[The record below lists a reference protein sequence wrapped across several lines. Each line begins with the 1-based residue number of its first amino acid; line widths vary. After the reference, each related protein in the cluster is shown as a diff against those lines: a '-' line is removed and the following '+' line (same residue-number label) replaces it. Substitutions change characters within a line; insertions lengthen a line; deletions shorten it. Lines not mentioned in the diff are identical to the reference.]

1 MEWKDRIARLFR
13 RKPEWEREH
22 RRTLIARH
30 AENLLRERDISN
42 VTDLVRRHRKSDLT
56 IAGIGLTINTAT
68 SRFLRT
74 PEDAAGKDMLEL
86 MDALRRTSFAKKIGR
101 RLADVPADTAHSLHG
116 LLSMHTFLLDA
127 YLEQHPDSKLRQP
140 PMAEVQAAAH
150 IIDRQFRA
158 ETFRELRHLTETSG
172 RYTPSCYVARLYDWD
187 SDMGRLQE
195 MRGRLDGP
203 ACSEEPQQVQQLRE
217 RIWKTENRMVR
228 EAERILESDPEIPL
242 RQTYIEKLD
251 AELQTLGWLARFP
264 EKIDSPYTNRQLLD
278 KYGIELD
285 IPREEQSRQV
295 ETAFRELDARLVRM
309 TGRQS
314 YADDLFESL
323 RQKGPKPEKHISGVR
338 QKEINSARKEQ
349 TGQPASGR
357 RIKR

>member
-22 RRTLIARH
+22 RSTLIARH
-30 AENLLRERDISN
+30 AEHLLRERDISN

-56 IAGIGLTINTAT
+56 IAGIGLAMNTAT
-68 SRFLRT
+68 DRFLKT

-86 MDALRRTSFAKKIGR
+86 MEALRRTPLAKKIGR

-116 LLSMHTFLLDA
+116 LLAMHTFLLDA

-140 PMAEVQAAAH
+140 PMDEVQAAAH
-150 IIDRQFRA
+150 IINRQFRA

-172 RYTPSCYVARLYDWD
+172 RYMPSCYVVRLYDWD
-187 SDMGRLQE
+187 TDMGRLQE

-203 ACSEEPQQVQQLRE
+203 ACPDDPQQVQQLRE
-217 RIWKTENRMVR
+217 RIWKAENRMVR
-228 EAERILESDPEIPL
+228 EAERILESDPEISL

-264 EKIDSPYTNRQLLD
+264 ERIDDNRINRQLLD
-278 KYGIELD
+278 KYRILPGIS
-285 IPREEQSRQV
+285 PAEQYGQV
-295 ETAFRELDARLVRM
+295 EKAFRELDARLVRM

-357 RIKR
+357 RIKQ

>member
-30 AENLLRERDISN
+30 AENLLRERDISSIA
-42 VTDLVRRHRKSDLT
+42 DLVRRHRKFNLT
-56 IAGIGLTINTAT
+56 IAGIGLTMNTAT

-86 MDALRRTSFAKKIGR
+86 MEALRRTPLAKKIGR
-101 RLADVPADTAHSLHG
+101 HLADVPADTAHSLHG
-116 LLSMHTFLLDA
+116 LLAMHTFLLDA

-140 PMAEVQAAAH
+140 PMDEVQAAAH
-150 IIDRQFRA
+150 IIDRQFRT

-172 RYTPSCYVARLYDWD
+172 RYTPSCYVVRLYDWD
-187 SDMGRLQE
+187 TDMGRLQE

-203 ACSEEPQQVQQLRE
+203 ACPDDPQQVQQLRE
-217 RIWKTENRMVR
+217 RIWKAENRMVR
-228 EAERILESDPEIPL
+228 EAERILESDPEISL

-264 EKIDSPYTNRQLLD
+264 EKIDSPYINLQLLD
-278 KYGIELD
+278 KYGIEPD
-285 IPREEQSRQV
+285 ISREEQSRQI
-295 ETAFRELDARLVRM
+295 EKAFRKLDERLASM
-309 TGRQS
+309 TGRQP

-323 RQKGPKPEKHISGVR
+323 RQKGPKPEKQSTEKL
-338 QKEINSARKEQ
+338 QKDIGPARREQPEQSA
-349 TGQPASGR
+349 TGW

>member
-13 RKPEWEREH
+13 RTPDWEREH
-22 RRTLIARH
+22 RRTLIVRH
-30 AENLLRERDISN
+30 AENLLRERDINS

-56 IAGIGLTINTAT
+56 IAGIRLTMNTAT

-86 MDALRRTSFAKKIGR
+86 MDALRRTPFAKKIGR

-116 LLSMHTFLLDA
+116 VFAMHTFLLDA
-127 YLEQHPDSKLRQP
+127 YLEQHPDSKLQQP
-140 PMAEVQAAAH
+140 PMDEVQAAAH
-150 IIDRQFRA
+150 IVDRQFRA
-158 ETFRELRHLTETSG
+158 ETFRELRHLAETRG
-172 RYTPSCYVARLYDWD
+172 RYMPSCYVVRLYDWD
-187 SDMGRLQE
+187 ADMGRLQK

-203 ACSEEPQQVQQLRE
+203 ACADNPQQVQQLRE
-217 RIWKTENRMVR
+217 RIWKAENRMVR
-228 EAERILESDPEIPL
+228 EAERILESDPEISL

-264 EKIDSPYTNRQLLD
+264 ERIDDNRINRQLLD
-278 KYGIELD
+278 KYRILPGIS
-285 IPREEQSRQV
+285 PAEQYGQV
-295 ETAFRELDARLVRM
+295 EKAFRELDERLVRM
-309 TGRQS
+309 TGRQP

>member
-1 MEWKDRIARLFR
+1 
-13 RKPEWEREH
+13 
-22 RRTLIARH
+22 
-30 AENLLRERDISN
+30 
-42 VTDLVRRHRKSDLT
+42 
-56 IAGIGLTINTAT
+56 
-68 SRFLRT
+68 
-74 PEDAAGKDMLEL
+74 MLEL
-86 MDALRRTSFAKKIGR
+86 MEALRRTPLAKKIGR

-116 LLSMHTFLLDA
+116 LLAMHTFLLDA

-140 PMAEVQAAAH
+140 PMDEVQAAAH
-150 IIDRQFRA
+150 IINRQFRA

-172 RYTPSCYVARLYDWD
+172 RYMPSCYVVRLYDWD
-187 SDMGRLQE
+187 TDMGRLQE

-203 ACSEEPQQVQQLRE
+203 ACPDDPQQVQQLRE
-217 RIWKTENRMVR
+217 RIWKAENRMVR
-228 EAERILESDPEIPL
+228 EAERILESDPEISL

-264 EKIDSPYTNRQLLD
+264 ERIDDNRINRQLLD
-278 KYGIELD
+278 KYRILPGIS
-285 IPREEQSRQV
+285 PAEQYGQV
-295 ETAFRELDARLVRM
+295 EKAFRALDARHVRM
-309 TGRQS
+309 PGRQS

-357 RIKR
+357 RIKQ

>member
-1 MEWKDRIARLFR
+1 M
-13 RKPEWEREH
+13 
-22 RRTLIARH
+22 
-30 AENLLRERDISN
+30 
-42 VTDLVRRHRKSDLT
+42 
-56 IAGIGLTINTAT
+56 NTAT
-68 SRFLRT
+68 SRFLKT

-86 MDALRRTSFAKKIGR
+86 MEALRRTPLAKKIGR

-116 LLSMHTFLLDA
+116 LLAMHTFLLDA

-158 ETFRELRHLTETSG
+158 ETFRELRHLAETSG
-172 RYTPSCYVARLYDWD
+172 RYTPSCYVVRLYDWD
-187 SDMGRLQE
+187 TDMGRLQE

-203 ACSEEPQQVQQLRE
+203 ACPDDPQQVYQLRE

-228 EAERILESDPEIPL
+228 EAERILEGDQEIPL

-264 EKIDSPYTNRQLLD
+264 ERIDDNRINRQLLD
-278 KYGIELD
+278 KYRILPGIS
-285 IPREEQSRQV
+285 PAEQYGQV
-295 ETAFRELDARLVRM
+295 EKAFRELDERLVRM
-309 TGRQS
+309 TGRQP

-338 QKEINSARKEQ
+338 QKEIDSTRKEQ
-349 TGQPASGR
+349 PEQSATGW

>member
-22 RRTLIARH
+22 RSTLIVRH
-30 AENLLRERDISN
+30 AEHLLRERDISN

-56 IAGIGLTINTAT
+56 IAGIGLAMNTAT
-68 SRFLRT
+68 DRFLKT

-86 MDALRRTSFAKKIGR
+86 MEALRRTPLAKKIGR

-116 LLSMHTFLLDA
+116 LLAMHTFLLDA

-140 PMAEVQAAAH
+140 PMDEVQAAAH
-150 IIDRQFRA
+150 IINRQFRA

-172 RYTPSCYVARLYDWD
+172 RYMPSCYVVRLYDWD
-187 SDMGRLQE
+187 TDMGRLQE

-203 ACSEEPQQVQQLRE
+203 ACPDNPQQVQQLRE
-217 RIWKTENRMVR
+217 RIWKAENRMVR
-228 EAERILESDPEIPL
+228 EAERILESDPEISL

-264 EKIDSPYTNRQLLD
+264 ERIDDSRINRQLLD
-278 KYGIELD
+278 KYGIEPG
-285 IPREEQSRQV
+285 ISREEQSRQV
-295 ETAFRELDARLVRM
+295 EKAFRELDARLVRM

-314 YADDLFESL
+314 YANDLFESL

-338 QKEINSARKEQ
+338 QKEIDSTRKEQ

>member
-30 AENLLRERDISN
+30 AENLLRERDISS
-42 VTDLVRRHRKSDLT
+42 VTDLVRRHRKSNLT
-56 IAGIGLTINTAT
+56 IAGIGLTMNTAT

-86 MDALRRTSFAKKIGR
+86 MDALRRTSFAKKIGH
-101 RLADVPADTAHSLHG
+101 RLADVPADSAHSLHG

-158 ETFRELRHLTETSG
+158 ETFRELRHLAETSG
-172 RYTPSCYVARLYDWD
+172 RYMPSCYIVHLYDWD
-187 SDMGRLQE
+187 ADMGRLQ
-195 MRGRLDGP
+195 RLDSP
-203 ACSEEPQQVQQLRE
+203 ACPDDPQQVQQLRE
-217 RIWKTENRMVR
+217 RIWKAENRMVR

-264 EKIDSPYTNRQLLD
+264 EKVDSPYINLQLLD
-278 KYGIELD
+278 KYGIEPD
-285 IPREEQSRQV
+285 IPHEEQFRQV
-295 ETAFRELDARLVRM
+295 EKAFRELDERLVRM

-323 RQKGPKPEKHISGVR
+323 RRKGSKLEKQSTEKLQKDIGPARREQPE
-338 QKEINSARKEQ
+338 QSA
-349 TGQPASGR
+349 TGW

>member
-22 RRTLIARH
+22 RSTLIARH
-30 AENLLRERDISN
+30 AEHLLRERDISN

-56 IAGIGLTINTAT
+56 IAGIGLAMNTAT
-68 SRFLRT
+68 DRFLKT

-86 MDALRRTSFAKKIGR
+86 MEALRRTPLAKKIGR

-116 LLSMHTFLLDA
+116 LLAMHTFLLDA

-140 PMAEVQAAAH
+140 PMDEVQAAAH
-150 IIDRQFRA
+150 IINRQFRA

-172 RYTPSCYVARLYDWD
+172 RYMPSCYVVRLYDWD
-187 SDMGRLQE
+187 TDMGRLQE

-203 ACSEEPQQVQQLRE
+203 ACPEAPQQVQQLRE

-251 AELQTLGWLARFP
+251 AELQTLGWFARFP

-278 KYGIELD
+278 KYSIESG
-285 IPREEQSRQV
+285 IPREDQSRQI
-295 ETAFRELDARLVRM
+295 EKAFRELDARLVRI
-309 TGRQS
+309 TGRQP

-338 QKEINSARKEQ
+338 QKEINSAREEQ
-349 TGQPASGR
+349 TEQPASGR

>member
-22 RRTLIARH
+22 RSTLIARH
-30 AENLLRERDISN
+30 AEHLLRERDISN

-56 IAGIGLTINTAT
+56 IAGIGLAMNTAT
-68 SRFLRT
+68 DRFLKT

-86 MDALRRTSFAKKIGR
+86 MEALRRTPLAKKIGR

-116 LLSMHTFLLDA
+116 LLAMHTFLLDA

-140 PMAEVQAAAH
+140 PMDEVQAAAH
-150 IIDRQFRA
+150 IINRQFRA

-172 RYTPSCYVARLYDWD
+172 RYMPSCYVVRLYDWD
-187 SDMGRLQE
+187 TDMGRLQE

-203 ACSEEPQQVQQLRE
+203 ACPDNPQQVQQLRE
-217 RIWKTENRMVR
+217 RIWKAENRMVR
-228 EAERILESDPEIPL
+228 EAERILESDPEISL

-264 EKIDSPYTNRQLLD
+264 ERIDDNRINRQLLD
-278 KYGIELD
+278 KYRILPGIS
-285 IPREEQSRQV
+285 PAEQYGQV
-295 ETAFRELDARLVRM
+295 EKAFRELDARLVRM

-314 YADDLFESL
+314 YANDLFESL

-338 QKEINSARKEQ
+338 QKEIDSTRKEQ

>member
-13 RKPEWEREH
+13 RKPDWEREH
-22 RRTLIARH
+22 RSTLIARH

-56 IAGIGLTINTAT
+56 IAGIGLTMNTAT

-116 LLSMHTFLLDA
+116 LLAMHTFLLDA
-127 YLEQHPDSKLRQP
+127 YLEQHPDSKLQQP
-140 PMAEVQAAAH
+140 PMDEVQASAH
-150 IIDRQFRA
+150 IVDRQFRA
-158 ETFRELRHLTETSG
+158 ETFRELRHLAETRG
-172 RYTPSCYVARLYDWD
+172 RYMPSCYVVRLYDWD
-187 SDMGRLQE
+187 ADMGRLQK

-203 ACSEEPQQVQQLRE
+203 ACADNPQQVQQLRE
-217 RIWKTENRMVR
+217 RIWKAENRMVR
-228 EAERILESDPEIPL
+228 EAERILESDPEISL

-264 EKIDSPYTNRQLLD
+264 ERIDDSRINRQLLD
-278 KYGIELD
+278 KYGIEPG
-285 IPREEQSRQV
+285 ISREEQSRQV
-295 ETAFRELDARLVRM
+295 EKAFRELDARLVRM

>member
-1 MEWKDRIARLFR
+1 MEWKDRIAQLFR
-13 RKPEWEREH
+13 RKPDWEREH

-30 AENLLRERDISN
+30 AENLLRERDIRSM
-42 VTDLVRRHRKSDLT
+42 TDLVRRHRKSDLT
-56 IAGIGLTINTAT
+56 IAGIGLTMNTAT

-86 MDALRRTSFAKKIGR
+86 MEALRGTPLAKKIGR

-116 LLSMHTFLLDA
+116 LLAMHTFLLDA
-127 YLEQHPDSKLRQP
+127 YLEQHPDSGFRQP
-140 PMAEVQAAAH
+140 KIDEVQAAAH
-150 IIDRQFRA
+150 IVDRQFRA
-158 ETFRELRHLTETSG
+158 ETFRELRHLAETSG
-172 RYTPSCYVARLYDWD
+172 RYMPSCYVVRLYDWD
-187 SDMGRLQE
+187 ADMERLQE

-203 ACSEEPQQVQQLRE
+203 ACPEEPQQVQQLRE
-217 RIWKTENRMVR
+217 WIWKAENRMVR
-228 EAERILESDPEIPL
+228 KAERILESDPEIPL

-264 EKIDSPYTNRQLLD
+264 ERIDDSRINRQLLD
-278 KYGIELD
+278 KYRILPGIS
-285 IPREEQSRQV
+285 PAEQYGQV
-295 ETAFRELDARLVRM
+295 EKAFRELDARLVRM

>member
-13 RKPEWEREH
+13 RKPDWEREH
-22 RRTLIARH
+22 RSTLIARH

-56 IAGIGLTINTAT
+56 IAGIGLTMNTAT

-116 LLSMHTFLLDA
+116 LLAMHTFLLDA
-127 YLEQHPDSKLRQP
+127 YLEQHPDSKLQQP
-140 PMAEVQAAAH
+140 PMDEVQAAAH
-150 IIDRQFRA
+150 IVDRQFRA
-158 ETFRELRHLTETSG
+158 ETFRELRHLAETRG
-172 RYTPSCYVARLYDWD
+172 RYMPSCYVVRLYDWD
-187 SDMGRLQE
+187 ADMGRLQK

-203 ACSEEPQQVQQLRE
+203 ACADNPQQVQQLRE
-217 RIWKTENRMVR
+217 RIWKAENRMVR
-228 EAERILESDPEIPL
+228 EAERILESDPEISL

-264 EKIDSPYTNRQLLD
+264 ERIDDSRINRQLLD
-278 KYGIELD
+278 KYGIEPG
-285 IPREEQSRQV
+285 ISREEQSRQV
-295 ETAFRELDARLVRM
+295 EKAFRELDARLVRM

>member
-30 AENLLRERDISN
+30 AENLLRERDIRSM
-42 VTDLVRRHRKSDLT
+42 TDLVRRHRKSDLT
-56 IAGIGLTINTAT
+56 IAGIGLTMNTAT
-68 SRFLRT
+68 DRFLRT

-86 MDALRRTSFAKKIGR
+86 MDALRRTPFAKKIGR

-116 LLSMHTFLLDA
+116 LLAMHTFLLDA

-140 PMAEVQAAAH
+140 KIDEVQAAAH
-150 IIDRQFRA
+150 IVDRQFRA
-158 ETFRELRHLTETSG
+158 ETFRELRHLAETSG
-172 RYTPSCYVARLYDWD
+172 RYMPSCYVVRLYDWD
-187 SDMGRLQE
+187 ADMERLQE

-203 ACSEEPQQVQQLRE
+203 ACPEEPQQVQQLRE
-217 RIWKTENRMVR
+217 WIWKAENRMVR
-228 EAERILESDPEIPL
+228 KAERILESDPEIPL

-264 EKIDSPYTNRQLLD
+264 ERIDDSRINRQLLD
-278 KYGIELD
+278 KYRILPGIS
-285 IPREEQSRQV
+285 PAEQYGQV
-295 ETAFRELDARLVRM
+295 EKAFRELDARLVRM

-323 RQKGPKPEKHISGVR
+323 RQKEAKQEKHASGVR
-338 QKEINSARKEQ
+338 QKEINSAREEQ
-349 TGQPASGR
+349 TEQPASGR

>member
-22 RRTLIARH
+22 RSTLIARH
-30 AENLLRERDISN
+30 AEHLLRERDISN

-56 IAGIGLTINTAT
+56 IAGIGLAMNTAT
-68 SRFLRT
+68 DRFLKT

-86 MDALRRTSFAKKIGR
+86 MEALRRTPLAKKIGR

-116 LLSMHTFLLDA
+116 LLAMHTFLLDA

-140 PMAEVQAAAH
+140 PMDEVQAAAH
-150 IIDRQFRA
+150 IINRQFRA

-172 RYTPSCYVARLYDWD
+172 RYMPSCYVVRLYDWD
-187 SDMGRLQE
+187 TDMGRLQE

-203 ACSEEPQQVQQLRE
+203 ACPDNPQQVQQLRE
-217 RIWKTENRMVR
+217 RIWKAENRMVR
-228 EAERILESDPEIPL
+228 EAERILESDPEISL

-264 EKIDSPYTNRQLLD
+264 ERIDDNRINRQLLD
-278 KYGIELD
+278 KYRILPGIS
-285 IPREEQSRQV
+285 PAEQYGQV
-295 ETAFRELDARLVRM
+295 EKAFRELDARLVRM

-357 RIKR
+357 RIKQ

>member
-1 MEWKDRIARLFR
+1 M
-13 RKPEWEREH
+13 
-22 RRTLIARH
+22 
-30 AENLLRERDISN
+30 
-42 VTDLVRRHRKSDLT
+42 
-56 IAGIGLTINTAT
+56 NTAT
-68 SRFLRT
+68 DRFLKT

-86 MDALRRTSFAKKIGR
+86 MEALRRTPLAKKIGR

-116 LLSMHTFLLDA
+116 LLAMHTFLLDA

-140 PMAEVQAAAH
+140 PMDEVQAAAH
-150 IIDRQFRA
+150 IINRQFRA

-172 RYTPSCYVARLYDWD
+172 RYMPSCYVVRLYDWD
-187 SDMGRLQE
+187 TDMGRLQE

-203 ACSEEPQQVQQLRE
+203 ACPDNPQQVQQLRE
-217 RIWKTENRMVR
+217 RIWKAENRMVR
-228 EAERILESDPEIPL
+228 EAERILESDPEISL

-264 EKIDSPYTNRQLLD
+264 ERIDDNRINRQLLD
-278 KYGIELD
+278 KYRILPGIS
-285 IPREEQSRQV
+285 PAEQYGQV
-295 ETAFRELDARLVRM
+295 EKAFRELDARLVRM

-357 RIKR
+357 RIKQ

>member
-22 RRTLIARH
+22 RNTLIARH
-30 AENLLRERDISN
+30 AEHLLRERDIRSIA
-42 VTDLVRRHRKSDLT
+42 DLVRRHRKSDLT
-56 IAGIGLTINTAT
+56 IAGIGLTMNTAT
-68 SRFLRT
+68 DRFLRT

-86 MDALRRTSFAKKIGR
+86 MEALRRTPLAKKIGR
-101 RLADVPADTAHSLHG
+101 HLADVPADTAHSLHG
-116 LLSMHTFLLDA
+116 LLAMHTFLLDA

-140 PMAEVQAAAH
+140 PMDEVQAAAH
-150 IIDRQFRA
+150 IVDRQFRA
-158 ETFRELRHLTETSG
+158 ETFRELRHLAETSG
-172 RYTPSCYVARLYDWD
+172 RYMPSCYVVRLYDWD
-187 SDMGRLQE
+187 TDMGRLQE

-203 ACSEEPQQVQQLRE
+203 ACPDDPQHVQQLRE
-217 RIWKTENRMVR
+217 RIWKAENRMVR

-264 EKIDSPYTNRQLLD
+264 ERIDDSRINRQLLD
-278 KYGIELD
+278 KYGIEPG
-285 IPREEQSRQV
+285 ISREEQSRQV
-295 ETAFRELDARLVRM
+295 EKAFRELDARLVRM

>member
-13 RKPEWEREH
+13 RTPDWEREH
-22 RRTLIARH
+22 RRTLIVRH
-30 AENLLRERDISN
+30 AENLLRERDIRSM
-42 VTDLVRRHRKSDLT
+42 TDLVRRHRKSDLT
-56 IAGIGLTINTAT
+56 IAGIGLTMNTAT

-74 PEDAAGKDMLEL
+74 PEDAAGKDVLAL
-86 MDALRRTSFAKKIGR
+86 MEALRGTPFAKKIGC
-101 RLADVPADTAHSLHG
+101 RLADVPANTAHSLHG
-116 LLSMHTFLLDA
+116 LLAMHTFLLDA
-127 YLEQHPDSKLRQP
+127 YLEQHPDSGLRQP
-140 PMAEVQAAAH
+140 PMDELQAAAH

-158 ETFRELRHLTETSG
+158 ETFRELRHLAETRG
-172 RYTPSCYVARLYDWD
+172 RYMPSCYVVRLYDWD
-187 SDMGRLQE
+187 ADMGRLQK

-203 ACSEEPQQVQQLRE
+203 ACADNPQQVQQLRK
-217 RIWKTENRMVR
+217 RIWKAENRMVR
-228 EAERILESDPEIPL
+228 EAERILESDPEISL

-264 EKIDSPYTNRQLLD
+264 ERIDDSRINRQLLD
-278 KYGIELD
+278 KYRILPGIS
-285 IPREEQSRQV
+285 PAEQYGQV
-295 ETAFRELDARLVRM
+295 EKAFRELDARLVRM

>member
-22 RRTLIARH
+22 RNTLIARH
-30 AENLLRERDISN
+30 AEHLLRERDISN
-42 VTDLVRRHRKSDLT
+42 VTDLVRRHRKLDLT
-56 IAGIGLTINTAT
+56 IAGIGLAMNTAT
-68 SRFLRT
+68 DRFLRT
-74 PEDAAGKDMLEL
+74 PENAAGKDMLEL
-86 MDALRRTSFAKKIGR
+86 MDALRRTPFAKKIGR

-116 LLSMHTFLLDA
+116 LLAMHTFLLDA

-140 PMAEVQAAAH
+140 PMDEVQAAAH

-158 ETFRELRHLTETSG
+158 ETFRELRHLAETSG
-172 RYTPSCYVARLYDWD
+172 RYMPSCYVVRLYDWD
-187 SDMGRLQE
+187 ADMERLQE
-195 MRGRLDGP
+195 MRGRLNGP
-203 ACSEEPQQVQQLRE
+203 ACPEAPQQVQQLRE
-217 RIWKTENRMVR
+217 RIWKAENRMVR
-228 EAERILESDPEIPL
+228 EAERILESDPEVPL

-264 EKIDSPYTNRQLLD
+264 EKVDSPYINRQLLD
-278 KYGIELD
+278 KYSIESG
-285 IPREEQSRQV
+285 IPREDQSRQI
-295 ETAFRELDARLVRM
+295 EKAFRELDARLVRI
-309 TGRQS
+309 TGRQP

-338 QKEINSARKEQ
+338 QKEINSAREEQ
-349 TGQPASGR
+349 TEQPASGR

>member
-22 RRTLIARH
+22 RSTLIARH
-30 AENLLRERDISN
+30 AEHLLRERDISN

-56 IAGIGLTINTAT
+56 IAGIGLAMNTAT
-68 SRFLRT
+68 DRFLKT

-86 MDALRRTSFAKKIGR
+86 MEALRRTPLAKKIGR

-116 LLSMHTFLLDA
+116 LLAMHTFLLDA

-140 PMAEVQAAAH
+140 PMDEVQAAAH
-150 IIDRQFRA
+150 IINRQFRA

-172 RYTPSCYVARLYDWD
+172 RYMPSCYVVRLYDWD
-187 SDMGRLQE
+187 TDMGRLQE

-203 ACSEEPQQVQQLRE
+203 ACPDNPQQVQQLRE
-217 RIWKTENRMVR
+217 RIWKAENRMVR
-228 EAERILESDPEIPL
+228 EAERILEGDQEIPL

-264 EKIDSPYTNRQLLD
+264 ERIDDNRINRQLLD
-278 KYGIELD
+278 KYRILPGIS
-285 IPREEQSRQV
+285 PAEQYGQV
-295 ETAFRELDARLVRM
+295 EKAFRELDERLVRM
-309 TGRQS
+309 TGRQP

-338 QKEINSARKEQ
+338 QKEIDSTRKEQ

>member
-1 MEWKDRIARLFR
+1 MEWKDRIAQLFR
-13 RKPEWEREH
+13 RKPDWEREH

-30 AENLLRERDISN
+30 AENLLRERDIRSM
-42 VTDLVRRHRKSDLT
+42 TDLVRRHRKSDLT
-56 IAGIGLTINTAT
+56 IAGIGLTMNTAT

-86 MDALRRTSFAKKIGR
+86 MEALRGTPLAKKIGR

-116 LLSMHTFLLDA
+116 LLAMHTFLLDA
-127 YLEQHPDSKLRQP
+127 YLEQHPDSGLRQP
-140 PMAEVQAAAH
+140 KIDEVQAAAH
-150 IIDRQFRA
+150 IVDRQFRA
-158 ETFRELRHLTETSG
+158 ETFRELRHLAETSG
-172 RYTPSCYVARLYDWD
+172 RYMPSCYVVRLYDWD
-187 SDMGRLQE
+187 ADMERLQE

-203 ACSEEPQQVQQLRE
+203 ACPEEPQQVQQLRE
-217 RIWKTENRMVR
+217 WIWKAENRMVR
-228 EAERILESDPEIPL
+228 KAERILESDPEIPL

-264 EKIDSPYTNRQLLD
+264 ERIDDSRINRQLLD
-278 KYGIELD
+278 KYRILPGIS
-285 IPREEQSRQV
+285 PAEQYGQV
-295 ETAFRELDARLVRM
+295 EKAFRELDARLVRM

-323 RQKGPKPEKHISGVR
+323 QQKGPKPEKHISGVR

>member
-86 MDALRRTSFAKKIGR
+86 MDALRRTPFAKKIGR

-116 LLSMHTFLLDA
+116 VFAMHTFLLDA

-140 PMAEVQAAAH
+140 PMDEVQAAAH
-150 IIDRQFRA
+150 IVDRQFRA
-158 ETFRELRHLTETSG
+158 ETFRELRHLAETSG
-172 RYTPSCYVARLYDWD
+172 GYMPSCYVVRLYDWD
-187 SDMGRLQE
+187 ADMERLQE

-203 ACSEEPQQVQQLRE
+203 ACPEAPQQVQQLRE
-217 RIWKTENRMVR
+217 RIWKAENRMVR
-228 EAERILESDPEIPL
+228 EAEKILESDPEIPL

-314 YADDLFESL
+314 YANDLFESL
-323 RQKGPKPEKHISGVR
+323 RRKGSKPEKQSSEKL
-338 QKEINSARKEQ
+338 QKDIGPTRREQPEQSA
-349 TGQPASGR
+349 TGW

>member
-1 MEWKDRIARLFR
+1 MYQVIYN
-13 RKPEWEREH
+13 
-22 RRTLIARH
+22 TLIYSS
-30 AENLLRERDISN
+30 NYLWERDISN

-56 IAGIGLTINTAT
+56 IAGIGLTMNTAT
-68 SRFLRT
+68 SCFLRT
-74 PEDAAGKDMLEL
+74 PEDAAGEDVLAL
-86 MDALRRTSFAKKIGR
+86 MEALRGTPFAKKIGC
-101 RLADVPADTAHSLHG
+101 RLADVPANTAHSLHG
-116 LLSMHTFLLDA
+116 LLAMHTFLLDA
-127 YLEQHPDSKLRQP
+127 YLEQHPDSGLRQP
-140 PMAEVQAAAH
+140 PMDELQAAAH

-158 ETFRELRHLTETSG
+158 ETFRELRHLAETRG
-172 RYTPSCYVARLYDWD
+172 RYMPSCYVVRLYDWD
-187 SDMGRLQE
+187 ADMGRLQK

-203 ACSEEPQQVQQLRE
+203 ACADNPQQVQQLRE
-217 RIWKTENRMVR
+217 RIWKAENRMVR
-228 EAERILESDPEIPL
+228 EAERILESDPEISL

-264 EKIDSPYTNRQLLD
+264 ERIDDNRINRQLLD
-278 KYGIELD
+278 KYRILPGIS
-285 IPREEQSRQV
+285 PAEQYGQV
-295 ETAFRELDARLVRM
+295 EKAFRELDERLVRM
-309 TGRQS
+309 TGRQP

>member
-1 MEWKDRIARLFR
+1 M
-13 RKPEWEREH
+13 
-22 RRTLIARH
+22 
-30 AENLLRERDISN
+30 
-42 VTDLVRRHRKSDLT
+42 
-56 IAGIGLTINTAT
+56 NTAT

-86 MDALRRTSFAKKIGR
+86 MEALRGTPLAKKIGR

-116 LLSMHTFLLDA
+116 LLAMHTFLLDA
-127 YLEQHPDSKLRQP
+127 YLEQHPDSGLRQP
-140 PMAEVQAAAH
+140 KIDEVQAAAH
-150 IIDRQFRA
+150 IVDRQFRA
-158 ETFRELRHLTETSG
+158 ETFRELRHLAETSG
-172 RYTPSCYVARLYDWD
+172 RYMPSCYVVRLYDWD
-187 SDMGRLQE
+187 ADMERLQE

-203 ACSEEPQQVQQLRE
+203 ACPDDPQQVQQLRE
-217 RIWKTENRMVR
+217 WIWKAENRMVR
-228 EAERILESDPEIPL
+228 KAERILESDPEIPL

-264 EKIDSPYTNRQLLD
+264 ERIDDSRINRQLLD
-278 KYGIELD
+278 KYRILPGIS
-285 IPREEQSRQV
+285 PAEQYGQV
-295 ETAFRELDARLVRM
+295 EKAFRELDARLVRM